1 MANWGSSGS
10 GAGANSL
17 LARAA
22 KEATTKKGN
31 QTSTGAYDT
40 GPKKYENT
48 EYVYKGNVNT
58 PTSAK
63 SVTPADRNA
72 EEKAQTGSAGI
83 PGAITNS
90 SKDSGTP
97 SNPPASVTGP
107 AGATKTTVYDSNGR
121 AHDAWLLNGRTVNAD
136 GSAYS
141 FANGDAVSAGGKYYV
156 WENGKATPITQ
167 QQFNARMGIG
177 TPDVVQWQLDNPGQ
191 SMYAYQMSQVGPT
204 DHMQYM
210 WENTPTIDEIQKM
223 IDKAYDENVQNI
235 KDMNQATVDKG
246 IAELTAQLERGIA
259 DYDQQRAQSYID
271 QLRAANNAALRNSAA
286 GDMGGIGQKQ
296 YSSEQN
302 SYDQQMLSIQLQ
314 QLNLQSSI
322 NQQIAQLE
330 AEGRFQDAQML
341 SEWGQQKVNALQEE
355 FNWYEEFR
363 LKTAY
368 DLDYLRRTL
377 QADAWEQE
385 TAENERAWN
394 RGMQRLQLGI
404 FTADDAE
411 ALGIPKEE
419 AQALAEYYNQM
430 AALDLQAAQA
440 DLANR
445 TGRSSGSGGGGGNR
459 SYSGNGG
466 NDTGS
471 SETDLFARLYAAGY
485 QPGSRE
491 LYNALYDAGY
501 STQWKLDDQLEFYE
515 RYYDER
521 QQADADAEAAANPNR
536 GKSIT
541 EIAAGD
547 IGSLTQRVYV
557 QGYGYTSGAELVN
570 LIKQNKVFPTQGSNG
585 TIVYVY
591 RNTDTLND
599 KPYSYGGAQ
608 PVSEYR

>member
-17 LARAA
+17 LARSA
-22 KEATTKKGN
+22 KEYTNKKGN

-72 EEKAQTGSAGI
+72 EEKVQTGSAGI

-90 SKDSGTP
+90 SKESGTP

-177 TPDVVQWQLDNPGQ
+177 TPDVVQWQLDHPGQ

-204 DHMQYM
+204 DHVQYM

-223 IDKAYDENVQNI
+223 IDKTYDENIQNI

-296 YSSEQN
+296 YSAEQN

-385 TAENERAWN
+385 TAESERAWN

-445 TGRSSGSGGGGGNR
+445 TGRSSGGSGGSGGGNR
-459 SYSGNGG
+459 GYSGNGG
-466 NDTGS
+466 NPTANSGDIYDQMYALGVDPLRAYGWLVGQGYSAT
-471 SETDLFARLYAAGY
+471 AAGNISGAY
-485 QPGSRE
+485 E
-491 LYNALYDAGY
+491 ALYDDMEAQQRAVNRQISEINDHGEY
-501 STQWKLDDQLEFYE
+501 RGDTQGHPDWGNTIFVE
-515 RYYDER
+515 
-521 QQADADAEAAANPNR
+521 
-536 GKSIT
+536 
-541 EIAAGD
+541 
-547 IGSLTQRVYV
+547 
-557 QGYGYTSGAELVN
+557 GYGNVSESRLQRMIEEGSVVAYDGPN
-570 LIKQNKVFPTQGSNG
+570 GKVFT
-585 TIVYVY
+585 Y
-591 RNTDTLND
+591 RN
-599 KPYSYGGAQ
+599 PQA
-608 PVSEYR
+608 SEYVGGGINVQQRR